1 MKQETLSKGEIV
13 IYTSAD
19 GKISLDA
26 KLENETIWLTQDMMA
41 KLFETTPQNIT
52 MHIRNIYD
60 DDELD
65 FTSTC
70 KDFLQVRN
78 EGKRT
83 VSRKL
88 TLSIFLFRM
97 LPTVFYI
104 YTYCPLF

>member
-13 IYTSAD
+13 IYTSSD

-26 KLENETIWLTQDMMA
+26 KLETETIWLTQDMMA

-65 FTSTC
+65 LTSTC

-88 TLSIFLFRM
+88 NLKKWKRLKR
-97 LPTVFYI
+97 LLLVF
-104 YTYCPLF
+104 